1 MIEKGGK
8 MVSGKV
14 RREIFL
20 LLPIFIFIF
29 FLELHCPAGR
39 FAFGETEKKKEE
51 VSAKKKAEL
60 EREEQEKLINEKRAA
75 LNNTEW
81 QITVTPL
88 EQKEEKP
95 HQDTLRF
102 VNNQVVSEN
111 FAIEGYPAT
120 NYSLTVK
127 QDGTVIW
134 ETMQTKIEKEEKEIT
149 FWRGEWRDE
158 RMKGIISRQ
167 YKVKEISKHDDY
179 SFASV
184 SCKKIEEGEIKEEVK
199 TDTPLQIK
207 KPKKK

>member
-51 VSAKKKAEL
+51 VPAKKKAEL

-184 SCKKIEEGEIKEEVK
+184 SWKKIEEGEIKEEVK

>member
-1 MIEKGGK
+1 
-8 MVSGKV
+8 MVSDKGRKRV
-14 RREIFL
+14 FL
-20 LLPIFIFIF
+20 LLSVFVFVF
-29 FLELHCPAGR
+29 FLQPVS
-39 FAFGETEKKKEE
+39 FGKTEKKKEE

>member
-1 MIEKGGK
+1 
-8 MVSGKV
+8 MVSERAKRV
-14 RREIFL
+14 VFIL
-20 LLPIFIFIF
+20 LSVFVFVF
-29 FLELHCPAGR
+29 FLQPVS
-39 FAFGETEKKKEE
+39 FGKTEKKKEE

>member
-1 MIEKGGK
+1 
-8 MVSGKV
+8 MVSDKGRKRV
-14 RREIFL
+14 FL
-20 LLPIFIFIF
+20 LLSVFVFVF
-29 FLELHCPAGR
+29 FLQPVS
-39 FAFGETEKKKEE
+39 FGKTEKKKEE
-51 VSAKKKAEL
+51 VSAEKKAEL

>member
-8 MVSGKV
+8 MVSERAKRV
-14 RREIFL
+14 VFIL
-20 LLPIFIFIF
+20 LSVFVFVF
-29 FLELHCPAGR
+29 FLQPVS
-39 FAFGETEKKKEE
+39 FGKTEKKKEE

-184 SCKKIEEGEIKEEVK
+184 SWKKIEEGEIKEEVK

>member
-1 MIEKGGK
+1 
-8 MVSGKV
+8 MVSERAKRV
-14 RREIFL
+14 VFIL
-20 LLPIFIFIF
+20 LSVFVFVF
-29 FLELHCPAGR
+29 FLQPVS
-39 FAFGETEKKKEE
+39 FGKTEKKKEE

-167 YKVKEISKHDDY
+167 YKVKEISKYDDY

>member
-8 MVSGKV
+8 MVSDKGRKRV
-14 RREIFL
+14 FL
-20 LLPIFIFIF
+20 LLSVFVFVF
-29 FLELHCPAGR
+29 FLQPVS
-39 FAFGETEKKKEE
+39 FGKTEKKKEE

>member
-1 MIEKGGK
+1 
-8 MVSGKV
+8 MVSERAKRV
-14 RREIFL
+14 VFIL
-20 LLPIFIFIF
+20 LSVFVFVF
-29 FLELHCPAGR
+29 FLQPVS
-39 FAFGETEKKKEE
+39 FGKTEKKKEE

-184 SCKKIEEGEIKEEVK
+184 SWKKIEEGEIKEEVK

>member
-1 MIEKGGK
+1 
-8 MVSGKV
+8 MVSDKGRKRV
-14 RREIFL
+14 FL
-20 LLPIFIFIF
+20 LLSVFVFVF
-29 FLELHCPAGR
+29 FLQPVS
-39 FAFGETEKKKEE
+39 FGKTEKKKEE
-51 VSAKKKAEL
+51 VSAEKKAEL

-184 SCKKIEEGEIKEEVK
+184 SWKKIEEGEIKEEVK

>member
-1 MIEKGGK
+1 
-8 MVSGKV
+8 MVSDKGRKRV
-14 RREIFL
+14 FL
-20 LLPIFIFIF
+20 LLSVFVFVF
-29 FLELHCPAGR
+29 FLQPVS
-39 FAFGETEKKKEE
+39 FGKTEKKKEE

-184 SCKKIEEGEIKEEVK
+184 SWKKIEEGEIKEEVK

>member
-1 MIEKGGK
+1 MIEKGRK
-8 MVSGKV
+8 MVSERAKRV
-14 RREIFL
+14 VFIL
-20 LLPIFIFIF
+20 LSVFVFVF
-29 FLELHCPAGR
+29 FLQPVS
-39 FAFGETEKKKEE
+39 FGKTEKKKEE

-184 SCKKIEEGEIKEEVK
+184 SWKKIEEGEIKEEVK